1 MYLFLHLFC
10 CLQSTVNKQKLWRSY
25 PVNKL
30 IWLFAQWGIVPPPA
44 ERLKKHQHKRS
55 YVLQNSSNL
64 ITSQLRNHDFALLLI
79 ICLHLRWGKPD
90 PCMNSPVIYGEKV
103 WLLLLERAAVC
114 TQSLSVLVSLS
125 FWSCVLFVPQLS
137 IHILKPYITGIKP
150 TVSARDSL
158 IYWWVPSVSVSF
170 MIEVKGQGHTD
181 TFLTRSLFDYRLLSR
196 SLFAQLDQR
205 ELQGRMLMS
214 LLKKTIEFQ
223 HTSQPASCCRAPAQ
237 ENTTLFIPDPP
248 SKCET

>member
-1 MYLFLHLFC
+1 MEKL
-10 CLQSTVNKQKLWRSY
+10 STVNE
-25 PVNKL
+25 L
-30 IWLFAQWGIVPPPA
+30 IWLFAQWGIPPPQT
-44 ERLKKHQHKRS
+44 EHKTDQHKRS

-64 ITSQLRNHDFALLLI
+64 ITYQLRNHDSALLLI

-103 WLLLLERAAVC
+103 WLLLLERAAAC
-114 TQSLSVLVSLS
+114 TQSPSLLVSLS

-181 TFLTRSLFDYRLLSR
+181 TFLTRSLWLPPSLPLSVR
-196 SLFAQLDQR
+196 WLFAQLDQR

-223 HTSQPASCCRAPAQ
+223 HTSQPASCCRPPAQ
-237 ENTTLFIPDPP
+237 ENTTLFIPDPL
-248 SKCET
+248 SKSLKLRVLLIKTCLFCFFMLL